1 MTQDAAAPFLKVSHI
16 ILTSLFALLG
26 IFGIVKAM
34 GSDDGSSKQ
43 VVVDHERRIILLEQ
57 KFERMME
64 KQGEMVG
71 DIKVIRTYVENSK
84 EKNQ

>member
-1 MTQDAAAPFLKVSHI
+1 MTLPKTSPTWTNVALVVLALA
-16 ILTSLFALLG
+16 SLFLA
-26 IFGIVKAM
+26 IFGTVRAM
-34 GSDDGSSKQ
+34 GANDQ